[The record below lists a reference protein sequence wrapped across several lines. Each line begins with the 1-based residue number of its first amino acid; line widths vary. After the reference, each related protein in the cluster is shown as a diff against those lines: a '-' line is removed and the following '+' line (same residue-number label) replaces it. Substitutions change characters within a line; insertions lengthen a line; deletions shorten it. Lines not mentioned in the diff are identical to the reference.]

1 MDIAESSQEPL
12 ICSLSGRFT
21 FKDNDA
27 FLQAIRDFVGQPAGQ
42 LVLDL
47 TQLDFIDSFALGLFL
62 VATEMAEAAGKV
74 VIVRNPQGPVK
85 RLFRLSRLEQILR
98 IEDDEPAAPKP
109 TPAPL
114 TQLRQDLQVSGLVEL
129 EQGVVSVELSGRL
142 TFVDHAVFMHLLESL
157 APETIRELH
166 VGLSG
171 LDFMDSAGLSMLL
184 MIRDQLEAHLGK
196 LVLVSPRGKVMQLLR
211 LSSVDSLV
219 SIIDPPKAL

>member
-1 MDIAESSQEPL
+1 MDIAESSEEPV
-12 ICSLSGRFT
+12 ICSLTGRFT

-27 FLQAIRDFVGQPAGQ
+27 FLQAIRDFVDRAATE

-47 TQLDFIDSFALGLFL
+47 TQLEFIDSFALGLFL

-85 RLFRLSRLEQILR
+85 RLFRLSRLEQVLR
-98 IEDDEPAAPKP
+98 IEEDQPLLPKP
-109 TPAPL
+109 PPL
-114 TQLRQDLQVSGLVEL
+114 AMTQLRQDVQVSGLIEL
-129 EQGVVSVELSGRL
+129 EPGVMSVELCGRF
-142 TFVDHAVFMHLLESL
+142 TFVDHVAFQQLLESL
-157 APETIRELH
+157 KPAAIRNLH

-184 MIRDQLEAHLGK
+184 VIRDFLEERGGS

-211 LSSVDSLV
+211 LSSVDTVL
-219 SIIDPPKAL
+219 SIIDAPKTV